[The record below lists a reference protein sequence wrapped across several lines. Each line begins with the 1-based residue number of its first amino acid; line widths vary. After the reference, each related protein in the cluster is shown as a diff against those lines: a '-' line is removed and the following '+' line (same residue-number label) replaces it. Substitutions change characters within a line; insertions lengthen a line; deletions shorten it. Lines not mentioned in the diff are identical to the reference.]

1 MVQERDGRANN
12 GGMDRGREGER
23 DDGYYRTLA
32 LILDCVPELQ
42 DLPAAPV

>member
-1 MVQERDGRANN
+1 MDGW
-12 GGMDRGREGER
+12 MDKGTEGGREREES
-23 DDGYYRTLA
+23 YYRTLA